1 MNLINDKELRREII
15 LDNYQNPTNRGL
27 LNSSYYLK
35 ENTNNESCI
44 DNLDIELKVENDVIT
59 DIRFDG
65 EACAISTSAT
75 SIMIKTLI
83 GKTTTEARK
92 ILQNYDNMIEE
103 KEYDKEVLGELI
115 VYDEIYKQPNR
126 KKCALLPRDAIVKML
141 NRLDESTNLD

>member
-1 MNLINDKELRREII
+1 MNIISDPELRREII
-15 LDNYQNPTNRGL
+15 LDNYQNPNNRGL
-27 LNSSYYLK
+27 TNDSHYIK

-44 DNLDIELKVENDVIT
+44 DNLDIEMRVENDVIT

-92 ILQNYDNMIEE
+92 ILQNYDNMIME
-103 KEYDKEVLGELI
+103 KEYDSDILGELI

-126 KKCALLPRDAIVKML
+126 KTCALLPRNAIIKML
-141 NRLDESTNLD
+141 NRLDES